1 MTKKK
6 GDLKISTRLWPMT
19 VRAGTKKSARKPLHE
34 PHYEI
39 YDCRPL
45 RIQLYPREIR
55 FIKLRRWSS
64 LSTIEETCGETLF
77 YTAYGININE
87 DNRLADNFAINISDH
102 TAVFK
107 HITVI
112 DYINYFYKNVY
123 MLLDKPRNREEKF

>member
-1 MTKKK
+1 
-6 GDLKISTRLWPMT
+6 MT
-19 VRAGTKKSARKPLHE
+19 VRAGMKKNARKPLHE

-45 RIQLYPREIR
+45 RIQLHPREIR
-55 FIKLRRWSS
+55 FIKLCRWLS

-87 DNRLADNFAINISDH
+87 HNCLADNFAIKINDH

-107 HITVI
+107 HIIV
-112 DYINYFYKNVY
+112 YINYRLY
-123 MLLDKPRNREEKF
+123 